1 VNAWADPE
9 GPHGSTVA
17 ERAVSGVPLEPTEV
31 EPRNRV
37 TIIPIYE
44 YSCQDCG
51 HEFEALVRGGE
62 TPACPECESRSLERA
77 FSLPAVRSSGTHD
90 LAMRAARKR
99 DERQGQ
105 ERMHAQREYEL
116 NHDDH

>member
-1 VNAWADPE
+1 LQSARSPAYRW
-9 GPHGSTVA
+9 S
-17 ERAVSGVPLEPTEV
+17 RAQV
-31 EPRNRV
+31 EPWSRD

-51 HEFEALVRGGE
+51 HHFEAQIRGSE
-62 TPACPECESRSLERA
+62 SPACPECESQSLERA
-77 FSLPAVRSSGTHD
+77 FSLPTVHSSGTHN
-90 LAMRAARKR
+90 LAMKAARKR
-99 DERQGQ
+99 DQRQGQ